1 MYVTWFDPGVSTGIV
16 TGWFGENHHFEPRG
30 IWQVPGGQDGLID
43 WLETHPVHPTV
54 MRTAGDRL
62 DDHIVGSEKFIP
74 RPIDGGTHTLE
85 STYPLVQEGLLV
97 GRGIMPPYPR
107 GHWQPA
113 TSQVLRRSPDN
124 DPDKNKKLSD
134 ELLQRLGLWL
144 TGTDVGQPDA
154 NDVISATKHV
164 IWFLTR
170 TLKHNPTLEWV
181 YGEEK

>member
-1 MYVTWFDPGVSTGIV
+1 MYVTWFDPGVSTGV
-16 TGWFGENHHFEPRG
+16 VSGWFNDTHHYEPRQ
-30 IWQVPGGQDGLID
+30 IWQIPGGQEGLID
-43 WLETHPVHPTV
+43 WLEEGWPGHY
-54 MRTAGDRL
+54 GE
-62 DDHIVGSEKFIP
+62 IIGSEKFIP
-74 RPIDGGTHTLE
+74 RPIEGGSHTLE

-113 TSQVLRRSPDN
+113 TSQTLRRSPDN
-124 DPDKNKKLSD
+124 DPDKNRKLSD

-170 TLKHNPTLEWV
+170 TLKHKPTLEWV

>member
-1 MYVTWFDPGVSTGIV
+1 MYITWFDPGVSTGIV
-16 TGWFGENHHFEPRG
+16 RGWFDDTHHYEPREV
-30 IWQVPGGQDGLID
+30 WQVPGGQEGLIQ
-43 WLETHPVHPTV
+43 W
-54 MRTAGDRL
+54 L
-62 DDHIVGSEKFIP
+62 DDRGHWRFDYPGDIVGSEKFIP

-134 ELLQRLGLWL
+134 ELLQTLGLWL

-154 NDVISATKHV
+154 NDVISATKHI

-170 TLKHNPTLEWV
+170 TLKHKPTLEWV

>member
-1 MYVTWFDPGVSTGIV
+1 MTYIEWFDPGVSTGIV
-16 TGWFGENHHFEPRG
+16 RGWFNDTHHFEMRNAEQ
-30 IWQVPGGQDGLID
+30 IPGGQDGLIA
-43 WLETHPVHPTV
+43 WLD
-54 MRTAGDRL
+54 AGNQQRL
-62 DDHIVGSEKFIP
+62 LTGEYDEIIGSEKFIP
-74 RPIDGGTHTLE
+74 RPIEGGSHTLE

-124 DPDKNKKLSD
+124 DPDKNRKLSD